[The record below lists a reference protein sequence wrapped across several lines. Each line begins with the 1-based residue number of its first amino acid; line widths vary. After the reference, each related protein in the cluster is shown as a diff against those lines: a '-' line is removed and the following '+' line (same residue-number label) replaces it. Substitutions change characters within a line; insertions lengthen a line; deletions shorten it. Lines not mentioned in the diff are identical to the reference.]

1 LVVARREAGGAG
13 PRPPIDDIQLLAA
26 LRAADRGAAGALYER
41 SRPVVTRTLNRLLGR
56 NDPEHQDLFQQTM
69 VELVRTIDRYRGECP
84 LDAWIATL
92 AAHVVYKHIRHRKV
106 ERRVLS
112 DVLPFEPV
120 AAEHPAHSAA
130 LRSTINRVCRHL
142 ADIDPGRAWAF
153 LLHDVHGHDLREIA
167 LRVISSHAALLER
180 MPEAFPTLARAALL
194 AERGPCVAVVIGAP
208 GHPATASLAARARRV
223 LAVDADGMRGIL
235 TGTDFARIV
244 MQR

>member
-1 LVVARREAGGAG
+1 MATNAPKLRLVVARREAGGTK
-13 PRPPIDDIQLLAA
+13 PPPPIDDIQLLAA
-26 LRAADRGAAGALYER
+26 LRAADPRAADALYER

-56 NDPEHQDLFQQTM
+56 NDRDEQDLFQQTM
-69 VELVRTIDRYRGECP
+69 VEIVRAIDRYRGECP

-120 AAEHPAHSAA
+120 ASEQPAQSAA
-130 LRSTINRVCRHL
+130 LRSMIDRVCRHL

-167 LRVISSHAALLER
+167 KIMSISTAAAQSRLVRGRKELHERIAADPELAGELER
-180 MPEAFPTLARAALL
+180 TEG
-194 AERGPCVAVVIGAP
+194 RG
-208 GHPATASLAARARRV
+208 
-223 LAVDADGMRGIL
+223 
-235 TGTDFARIV
+235 
-244 MQR
+244 